1 MCAEGAGGRCSPSR
15 RLAQRS
21 DVAGVL
27 ASIGGNHS
35 NQILPHL
42 DFDLI
47 AGHPK
52 IVQGY
57 SDMTVVLWP

>member
-1 MCAEGAGGRCSPSR
+1 
-15 RLAQRS
+15 
-21 DVAGVL
+21 VAVVL

-52 IVQGY
+52 IVQGH
-57 SDMTVVLWP
+57 SDMTVVLWAMTQGAGLRMFHGLP